1 MMSLRFST
9 ESPDQTMALGR
20 RFSTCLAAGDV
31 VLLSGRLGAG
41 KTLFVQ
47 GVADGLGISDRITS
61 PSFVISRTYRDG
73 FLDLTHADVYRLG
86 TIAEFEDLELLDDAT
101 DGVLF
106 IEWGDTVEEAIGA
119 DHLTI
124 HIDIEGDERAFQFL
138 PSGVWLDRDLEVI
151 T

>member
-1 MMSLRFST
+1 MNLRFT
-9 ESPDQTMALGR
+9 THSPDETMALGR

-31 VLLSGRLGAG
+31 VLLAGRLGAG

-47 GVADGLGISDRITS
+47 GVADGLGVGDRITS

-73 FLDLTHADVYRLG
+73 FLRLTHADVYRLG
-86 TIAEFEDLELLDDAT
+86 SVGEFEDLELIDYAS

-106 IEWGDTVEEAIGA
+106 IEWGDTVTEAVGA
-119 DHLTI
+119 DHITI
-124 HIDIEGDERAFQFL
+124 SIEIDGSNRNFAFT
-138 PSGVWLDRDLEVI
+138 PSGRWAHKDLGVM